1 MHTLLPTIISLLAD
15 AAHHAHHACM
25 LLAQAGAGAPAGAP
39 AAPPAAGA
47 ATASATKSLW
57 QYIEGGGLIGYVII
71 GLSVVAV
78 AMAIVQFVRLRTEK
92 LAPPAIV
99 EAIERGMHNNDTK
112 GVMQFCNQPENDVFL
127 CRVVGQALSRCS
139 RSPFGMLEL
148 RSALEEAGAG
158 EATRLSRPNEVIA
171 LIASIAPML
180 GLLGT
185 VVGMVGAFDTI
196 AGTQGAAKPADLAGY
211 ISIALIT
218 TVQGL
223 VVAIPCTAAH
233 SYFRSRMEKCAGE
246 VAAIAE
252 GLAAEAEQ
260 RTEKQ
265 APRAAPAMPR
275 AAAPQTAVPATP
287 AATTPR

>member
-1 MHTLLPTIISLLAD
+1 MPRFLPSFVTRSFTRSFTRSLTGFVAVALCASV
-15 AAHHAHHACM
+15 
-25 LLAQAGAGAPAGAP
+25 LLAQAAPGAAGGATPPAAAP
-39 AAPPAAGA
+39 AAS
-47 ATASATKSLW
+47 ASKSLW
-57 QYIEGGGLIGYVII
+57 QYIQGGGLIGYVII

-78 AMAIVQFVRLRTEK
+78 AMAIVQIVRLRREK
-92 LAPPAIV
+92 LAPPAMV
-99 EAIERGMHNNDTK
+99 EAIERGMAQGDTK
-112 GVMQFCNQPENDVFL
+112 GVMQFCNQPENDVFI
-127 CRVVGQALSRCS
+127 CRVVGQALARCN

-148 RSALEEAGAG
+148 RTALEEAGAG
-158 EATRLSRPNEVIA
+158 ETVRLSRPNDAIA

-233 SYFRSRMEKCAGE
+233 SYFRGRIEKSVGE
-246 VAAIAE
+246 VAGIAE
-252 GLAAEAEQ
+252 GLAADAEQ
-260 RTEKQ
+260 RTDK
-265 APRAAPAMPR
+265 PAPR
-275 AAAPQTAVPATP
+275 AAAPAPAKPAVAN
-287 AATTPR
+287 AQR